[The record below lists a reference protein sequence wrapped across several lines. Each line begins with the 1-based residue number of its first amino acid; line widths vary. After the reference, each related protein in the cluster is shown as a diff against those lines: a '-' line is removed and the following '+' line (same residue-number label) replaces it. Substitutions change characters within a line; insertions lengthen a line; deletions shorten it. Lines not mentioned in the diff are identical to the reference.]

1 MKTIATFL
9 REMYVHRE
17 LLGNFASRDLT
28 SRYRETFIGFFWN
41 VIKPLVMLAVYT
53 FLFSVLFKVKFGTTG
68 TTGNFALYLFCGMVP
83 WIAFSDSVD
92 RAAGIIMNHANLVK
106 KTVFP
111 LEILPCYPVMSNIVT
126 ECIGLGILLV
136 AAFIVAQHL
145 TVHLLFLP
153 LLLLLQVLFTLGL
166 AFFFASFCVFFRDVM
181 HVVSVMMTVWMF
193 MTPIMYPETL
203 IPERLRFLVWINPMA
218 LLVSMF
224 RNVVLEGTIPALWKL
239 GLFAAWAL
247 LLCWAGIFFFRKT
260 KWEFADVL

>member
-1 MKTIATFL
+1 MFS
-9 REMYVHRE
+9 HRE
-17 LLGNFASRDLT
+17 LLGNFVTRDLT

-53 FLFSVLFKVKFGTTG
+53 FLFSVIFKVKFGTTG
-68 TTGNFALYLFCGMVP
+68 TTGSFALYLFCGMVP
-83 WIAFSDSVD
+83 WIAFADSVD
-92 RAAGIIMNHANLVK
+92 RASGIIMTHTNLVK

-111 LEILPCYPVMSNIVT
+111 LEILPFYPVVSNVVT

-136 AAFIVAQHL
+136 AVLVSFRHF

-153 LLLLLQVLFTLGL
+153 LLLLLQVLFTLGF
-166 AFFFASFCVFFRDVM
+166 AFFLASFCVFFRDVM

-203 IPERLRFLVWINPMA
+203 IPERMRFAVWINPMA

-224 RNVVLEGTIPALWKL
+224 RNVVLEGTTPAVWKL
-239 GLFAAWAL
+239 VLFSVWAL
-247 LLCWAGIFFFRKT
+247 LLCGAGIFFFRKT